1 MSETLALVSALVL
14 PLLAGVLLGMFFFG
28 GLWWTIRRGVSSKQ
42 PAALFFFSLLLR
54 TGIALAGFYF
64 VARGDWRRVLSC
76 LVGFI
81 LARILVTWL
90 TREPIAKAKE
100 KGKKKKKKGGGALF
114 FFSLLL
120 RTGIALAGFYF
131 VARGDWR
138 RVLACLV
145 GFMLARILVT
155 WLTRVPI
162 AKTRKTAQT
171 VGEVCR

>member
-1 MSETLALVSALVL
+1 MSEILAFVSALVL

-28 GLWWTIRRGVSSKQ
+28 GLWWTIRRGLPSKQ
-42 PAALFFFSLLLR
+42 PA
-54 TGIALAGFYF
+54 
-64 VARGDWRRVLSC
+64 
-76 LVGFI
+76 
-81 LARILVTWL
+81 
-90 TREPIAKAKE
+90 
-100 KGKKKKKKGGGALF
+100 ALF

-155 WLTRVPI
+155 WLTRPPI
-162 AKTRKTAQT
+162 TKTKSTQTA
-171 VGEVCR
+171 GEICR

>member
-90 TREPIAKAKE
+90 TRVPSTKAQ
-100 KGKKKKKKGGGALF
+100 
-114 FFSLLL
+114 S
-120 RTGIALAGFYF
+120 
-131 VARGDWR
+131 
-138 RVLACLV
+138 
-145 GFMLARILVT
+145 
-155 WLTRVPI
+155 
-162 AKTRKTAQT
+162 AQI

>member
-14 PLLAGVLLGMFFFG
+14 PLLAGAFLGTVFFG
-28 GLWWTIRRGVSSKQ
+28 GLWWTIRKGISSKQ

-54 TGIALAGFYF
+54 TGIALAGFYV

-90 TREPIAKAKE
+90 TRVPIVKAK
-100 KGKKKKKKGGGALF
+100 
-114 FFSLLL
+114 
-120 RTGIALAGFYF
+120 R
-131 VARGDWR
+131 
-138 RVLACLV
+138 
-145 GFMLARILVT
+145 
-155 WLTRVPI
+155 
-162 AKTRKTAQT
+162 AQT